1 MNATAIREQRQ
12 TTLPQ
17 EVAEAAGL
25 KPGDQVEWRF
35 EAGEIH
41 GRKLQPQDE
50 RRLSKAAVRG
60 AIKSSRLTF
69 PRSWEQMRADTREP

>member
-1 MNATAIREQRQ
+1 MNATAIRDKRQ

-17 EVAEAAGL
+17 EIAAAAGL

-41 GRKLQPQDE
+41 GRKLKPQNG
-50 RRLSKAAVRG
+50 RRLSKAEVRK
-60 AIKSSRLTF
+60 AIKASTLTF
-69 PRSWEQMRADTREP
+69 PRSWEQLRADSREL